1 MSRLDD
7 ELKFALRREQPSPDF
22 ADRVLERITRG
33 EIQRPTVWQKVLA
46 FFPAQPFRLV
56 TATAAAAL
64 LIAFG
69 LWLYPQFEKKSVD
82 SGGLQ
87 AQENSAHESVPAP
100 KSAEP
105 TGTEKPRE
113 EVVPLPRR
121 QHRSPRIVQSQV
133 QAVRHRKEKIEKTE
147 GEIAKERLM
156 LALQIAS
163 AKLNEAQKLVQNE
176 D

>member
-33 EIQRPTVWQKVLA
+33 ETRKPTVWQKLLA
-46 FFPAQPFRLV
+46 FFPSQPFRWV

-64 LIAFG
+64 LIALG
-69 LWLYPQFEKKSVD
+69 LWLYPQFEKTNID
-82 SGGLQ
+82 SPDLQ
-87 AQENSAHESVPAP
+87 AGSPITPAP
-100 KSAEP
+100 QDSEPGTAE
-105 TGTEKPRE
+105 KQHE
-113 EVVPLPRR
+113 EIIPSPQRR
-121 QHRSPRIVQSQV
+121 RATPKTVTHRA
-133 QAVRHRKEKIEKTE
+133 QAVRYKKDKVEKTE

-163 AKLNEAQKLVQNE
+163 AKLNEAQRIVQNE